1 LEVSNPITSRAIS
14 GKQLFPYKYS
24 ICTLVT
30 NPDEYQDMLQSFVN
44 AGFNT
49 SFCEFLHIDNSQHNS
64 FEAFSGLN
72 KFLQE
77 AQGKYI
83 ILCHQDILLN
93 YDNLEVLEQRIA
105 EIEAKDPK
113 WAIIGNAGAV
123 GIKNKVYR
131 ITEGDGVFR
140 KCGHPPAKVVSVD
153 ENFILVKKEANL
165 ALSGDL
171 SGFHLYGTDLCIIAS
186 ILGYS
191 AYVVNFHLLHKSK
204 GNADKSFFTIK
215 ENLINKYSKAFEAR
229 FIETTMTKFF
239 FSNSSFLNKLM
250 NSGFMM
256 FWIRQYFKFKF
267 RKDLKRK
274 IQ

>member
-1 LEVSNPITSRAIS
+1 MEVLSPITSRAIS
-14 GKQLFPYKYS
+14 GKQAFPFKYS

-30 NPDEYQDMLQSFVN
+30 NPDEYQEMLQSFVR
-44 AGFNT
+44 AGFDP
-49 SFCEFLHIDNSQHNS
+49 SFCEFLHIDNSKSNT
-64 FEAFSGLN
+64 FEAYSGLN

-93 YDNLEVLEQRIA
+93 YDNLEVLEKRIE
-105 EIEAKDPK
+105 EIETMDPR

-131 ITEGDGVFR
+131 ISEGDGVFR

-186 ILGYS
+186 ILGYN

-204 GNADKSFFTIK
+204 GNADKSFFDIK
-215 ENLINKYSKAFEAR
+215 KNLIKKYSRAFAPR
-229 FIETTMTKFF
+229 FIETTMTKMVI
-239 FSNSSFLNKLM
+239 SSSSFLTKLL
-250 NSGFMM
+250 NTGFML
-256 FWIRQYFKFKF
+256 FWVRQYFKLKF

-274 IQ
+274 IE

>member
-1 LEVSNPITSRAIS
+1 LEVLSPITSRAIS
-14 GKQLFPYKYS
+14 GKQAFPFKYS

-30 NPDEYQDMLQSFVN
+30 NPDEYQEMLQSFVR
-44 AGFNT
+44 AGFDP
-49 SFCEFLHIDNSQHNS
+49 SFCEFLHIDNSKSNT
-64 FEAFSGLN
+64 FEAYSGLN

-93 YDNLEVLEQRIA
+93 YDNLEVLEKRIE
-105 EIEAKDPK
+105 EIETMDPR

-131 ITEGDGVFR
+131 ISEGDGVFR

-186 ILGYS
+186 ILGYN

-204 GNADKSFFTIK
+204 GNADKSFFDIK
-215 ENLINKYSKAFEAR
+215 KNLIKKYSRAFAPR
-229 FIETTMTKFF
+229 FIETTMTKMVI
-239 FSNSSFLNKLM
+239 SSSSFLTKLL
-250 NSGFMM
+250 NTGFML
-256 FWIRQYFKFKF
+256 FWVRQYFKLKF

-274 IQ
+274 IE